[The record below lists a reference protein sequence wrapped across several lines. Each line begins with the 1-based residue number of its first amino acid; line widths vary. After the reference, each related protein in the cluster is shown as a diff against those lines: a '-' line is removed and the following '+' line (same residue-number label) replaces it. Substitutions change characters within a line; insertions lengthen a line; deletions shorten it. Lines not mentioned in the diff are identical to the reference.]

1 MPAYMQV
8 LSNYKEI
15 KPCICMVEQS
25 PFRSRALRA
34 LRISTKFD
42 IPSLAK
48 EKRSQKTYHL

>member
-1 MPAYMQV
+1 MQV